1 MKFSI
6 GNKVV
11 YPSQGPCLIGAVESK
26 VIAGRPTNL
35 YRLTLLDDSGD
46 VVFVPVDKLRAMRI
60 RQLVVKSAIP
70 KLLSHLKNF
79 IMPPKNWKQRA
90 IDNERLLA
98 SGSPFDLAEVVESLT
113 ELDDTKGLTP
123 RDRTTLNKAR
133 KFLICE
139 ISEVMGESRNAAED
153 RIDGALK
160 SKREGARMKSGLR
173 TSVPAPASL

>member
-160 SKREGARMKSGLR
+160 SKREGARMKPGLR